1 VADLSVGITAIRG
14 QDFLTGLHAGRRGP
28 ALESLGDGAER
39 RRCSGSGQRTA
50 PDFSTIISVVAM
62 LVHSLNAGEF
72 YGSSGAQEGLQFL
85 CFKCMPA

>member
-1 VADLSVGITAIRG
+1 MSTVSDSRLNRLATVAV
-14 QDFLTGLHAGRRGP
+14 RRR
-28 ALESLGDGAER
+28 SSGDG
-39 RRCSGSGQRTA
+39 QHTA

-72 YGSSGAQEGLQFL
+72 YGSSGAQECLQFL